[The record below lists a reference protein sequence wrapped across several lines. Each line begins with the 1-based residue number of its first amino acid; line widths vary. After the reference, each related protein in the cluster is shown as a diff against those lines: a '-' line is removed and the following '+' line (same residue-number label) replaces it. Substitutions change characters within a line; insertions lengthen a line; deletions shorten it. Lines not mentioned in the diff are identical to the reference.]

1 MATEEKHPVRM
12 KHNLILENRKVL
24 TVSGVSDVSGF
35 DEQSVVL
42 ATEMGELSIKGS
54 NLHINKFSLE
64 TGELNLDGDIYSLIY
79 SENKQTEGGFFSKL
93 FR

>member
-1 MATEEKHPVRM
+1 MPTEEKYPVRT
-12 KHNLILENRKVL
+12 KHNLILENRKLL

-42 ATEMGELSIKGS
+42 VTDMGELTVKGS

-64 TGELNLDGDIYSLIY
+64 TGELNLDGDVYSLTY
-79 SENKQTEGGFFSKL
+79 AENKQTEGGFFSKL